1 MLCTSIRYLLNKYFK
16 YSEHYKCLTLY
27 TIYISYLHINVI
39 FKFITDTFVF
49 SLVYLFLKYFSI

>member
-1 MLCTSIRYLLNKYFK
+1 MLCTLIRYLLNKYFK
-16 YSEHYKCLTLY
+16 YSEHYKFLTLY

-39 FKFITDTFVF
+39 FKFITDKFVF